1 MVIDFSKIGT
11 VKEQPTLVLC
21 NADGTAIQTLGY
33 AYDLK
38 ANICYN
44 EMSTITFEIP
54 AYVDGVKTP
63 HYDDIIG
70 MRIINMVN
78 WGRFILMN
86 PSTKSDGAKEIKT
99 CKAYSLEY
107 ELTYKKVFFEEA
119 TYNFWNPLSPD
130 NTVLGIIMSDLPSWT
145 IGTVDED
152 LIGKYRTFS
161 ANDSNTYNFIKS
173 TLQETYSCIFD
184 FDTYT
189 RTINVRSTANES
201 VSKPV
206 YLSMDNLVKEIEID
220 EDTENIFTVL
230 DVSGGEDV
238 DIRMVNPLGSNK
250 IYNLDYFM
258 NTSHFDQELIDKWM
272 TWKNS
277 FDACQLT
284 YYNISIERMLKTSA
298 ILTEQTTLSDLKNV
312 KLAALQSERS
322 VYVEYL
328 AQLTK
333 RSDEYYDFQDKLDDV
348 NDRISS
354 LNSKIE
360 KQSAKISSLESE
372 ETELTNKLLEIQNS
386 IAFNKYFTAEELIIL
401 DRYFKEESIEES
413 SFVVS
418 GVDSYSDSDISND
431 ISDVEVSFTGCKF
444 KRITTENDKVIYT
457 IDGGSIT
464 LSSEATTLT
473 ADVVNACCETNSD
486 DTLVMSI
493 YLNKGNIG
501 DVSFPSGCISI
512 TGTGAL
518 LSSSGSSTLKYV
530 VDEGCMYFTRNTTD
544 YERHSVSWDLYEYG
558 KETLESLAYPSYTF
572 DVSSANF
579 MTIEDFIG
587 FVNQIELG
595 QKIYLNTDSTVLQPI
610 FIGVEIEFEDLSS
623 LSLQFSDKYS
633 SSNNSFKIVELLDQS
648 ISMGKK
654 VDANKL
660 SYSAF
665 IDSGASTKVK
675 EFMDSALDVAKNAIL
690 SSSGQGVSWDETGL
704 HLRKYIDSNNPDAGF
719 EDEQIWMIN
728 NSIVFTDD
736 NWRTAKMAIGK
747 IIDENIAKYPE
758 TSDTVFNENKTYY
771 YLDDTGEYQ
780 VWEGS
785 EDDWADRPL
794 LFEKD
799 ITAYGIVAPYIVGTM
814 LAGENL
820 TITTEDGSFRVDS
833 SGVHVDSMKFHITH
847 EGTEYDKTLEEALEE
862 LNKEANETAQGL
874 ADAIK
879 DINNLNTKVENTVTT
894 LYQDTIPETAR
905 EGDLWYVTGDIYDE
919 NVAAGEEAVLLY
931 PVGKLYRYNG
941 ISWDEIIDADAVE
954 AIARANNAQA
964 TADGKITSY
973 YQNFAPPSPSHG
985 DLWFNTATADSV
997 TRNIENGDDLSGI
1010 MLHFDTSQKPTE
1022 ASYTEI
1028 IRSSTSA
1035 HKIGMGNVSN
1045 YGWCFRYN
1053 NGSTATVL
1061 YRMSTSTWYKSSHQ
1075 ASSSFGI
1082 ATSVDKTHP
1091 FYPLITATFPNKY
1104 PKQKLYRYDGTD
1116 AIWKVV
1122 EDGDIEIVKKDVL
1135 NITQTLG
1142 EYITE
1147 EGYLTASK
1155 LKGAISTALSTMHN
1169 GAGNVLFDDNG
1180 IWLLSGATK
1189 ETSESAI
1196 WMNEK
1201 GILFGTGTA
1210 GYIDAEEGEDNAWK
1224 WTTAIGHD
1232 GIIADAMATKTL
1244 SAFTIDGGSINIG
1257 NGNFYVDTSGN
1268 LTARSGTFSGT
1279 LEAAKLKGSIKA
1291 TLDSDTWL
1299 IGCGISVGSNADEGG
1314 GNFYVDTDG
1323 NVTMKG
1329 NINMSD
1335 GTITWSSSNSPVQ
1348 VQYSTDGTSWHT
1360 TLASTDYYARY
1371 SYDGGTTWTSAV
1383 QVRGEKGE
1391 QGEQGVQ
1398 GERGPRGYSGSDGS
1412 DAEVTF
1418 ANVNAALGELFKTSS
1433 GASVSSITSAY
1444 IYGPRVAGGT
1454 FYGSTFYA
1462 GVGDAA
1468 FSKMDGNGFSVFKG
1482 SSTPKIGIGC
1492 YSGQWDYPYISLGVG
1507 AGTTAN
1513 GAGLVMKLGSGVWIG
1528 DSTIL
1533 SAGGSYPGG
1542 KSSVTD
1548 ISSSYSNATG
1558 IFVDFSGDKVY
1569 RYYKGVPTEIGS
1581 GTAKFG

>member
-1 MVIDFSKIGT
+1 
-11 VKEQPTLVLC
+11 
-21 NADGTAIQTLGY
+21 
-33 AYDLK
+33 
-38 ANICYN
+38 
-44 EMSTITFEIP
+44 
-54 AYVDGVKTP
+54 
-63 HYDDIIG
+63 
-70 MRIINMVN
+70 
-78 WGRFILMN
+78 
-86 PSTKSDGAKEIKT
+86 
-99 CKAYSLEY
+99 
-107 ELTYKKVFFEEA
+107 
-119 TYNFWNPLSPD
+119 
-130 NTVLGIIMSDLPSWT
+130 
-145 IGTVDED
+145 
-152 LIGKYRTFS
+152 
-161 ANDSNTYNFIKS
+161 
-173 TLQETYSCIFD
+173 
-184 FDTYT
+184 
-189 RTINVRSTANES
+189 
-201 VSKPV
+201 
-206 YLSMDNLVKEIEID
+206 MDNLVKEIEID

-654 VDANKL
+654 VDTNKL

-862 LNKEANETAQGL
+862 LNKEADATAQGL

-905 EGDLWYVTGDIYDE
+905 EGDLWYVTGDIYSDSTDPDE
-919 NVAAGEEAVLLY
+919 ESILLY
-931 PVGKLYRYNG
+931 PKGKLYRYNG
-941 ISWDEIIDADAVE
+941 ETWDEIKDADAIE
-954 AIARANNAQA
+954 AIEKANNAQA
-964 TADGKITSY
+964 TADKKIVTY
-973 YQNFAPPSPSHG
+973 YQNHTPYNATIG
-985 DLWFNTATADSV
+985 DLWFNTATNKTI
-997 TRNIENGDDLSGI
+997 TRHIEAGDDLSGV
-1010 MLHFDTSQKPTE
+1010 LLEFDTSKIITTLPNLTT
-1022 ASYTEI
+1022 SY
-1028 IRSSTSA
+1028 
-1035 HKIGMGNVSN
+1035 
-1045 YGWCFRYN
+1045 
-1053 NGSTATVL
+1053 
-1061 YRMSTSTWYKSSHQ
+1061 
-1075 ASSSFGI
+1075 I
-1082 ATSVDKTHP
+1082 ATSETGHICAEPNWIISLFPDPDDPDASTPDTPEYDGVYMVLSIGNGRPTWIYISGEWYMESLTVPSTFGVVTEVDKSSP
-1091 FYPLITATFPNKY
+1091 FYELITASFTSEYQPR
-1104 PKQKLYRYDGTD
+1104 KLYRYDGD
-1116 AIWKVV
+1116 NWVLV
-1122 EDGDIEIVKKDVL
+1122 EDGDIDQVKTDIS
-1135 NITQTLG
+1135 NIGTTLG
-1142 EYITE
+1142 KYITE

-1210 GYIDAEEGEDNAWK
+1210 GYIDAEEGEDNAWE

-1244 SAFTIDGGSINIG
+1244 SAFTIDGGSIDIG
-1257 NGNFYVDTSGN
+1257 NGQFKVDRYGN
-1268 LTARSGTFSGT
+1268 LTAKSGTFSGT
-1279 LEAAKLKGSIKA
+1279 LEAAKLKGSIQA

-1299 IGCGISVGSNADEGG
+1299 IGCGISVGNNADEDG

-1329 NINMSD
+1329 NINLS
-1335 GTITWSSSNSPVQ
+1335 GGKITWSGDNTPVQ
-1348 VQYSTDGTSWHT
+1348 VRYSEDGSNWHT
-1360 TLASTDYYARY
+1360 TLSTTDYYAQY
-1371 SYDGGTTWTSAV
+1371 SYDGGKTWTGTI
-1383 QVRGEKGE
+1383 QIRGEDGQPGEKGE
-1391 QGEQGVQ
+1391 KGDTGA
-1398 GERGPRGYSGSDGS
+1398 RGPRGYTGD
-1412 DAEVTF
+1412 DANVDF
-1418 ANVNAALGELFKTSS
+1418 DNVNAALCDVLVKKVTGAPTEVSDYYLYSPEIRS
-1433 GASVSSITSAY
+1433 GV
-1444 IYGPRVAGGT
+1444 
-1454 FYGSTFYA
+1454 FYGCDFYA
-1462 GVGDAA
+1462 GTSSTT
-1468 FSKMDGNGFSVFKG
+1468 FSRMNGNGFSVYSG

-1492 YSGQWDYPYISLGVG
+1492 YSGNWSYPYISLGVG
-1507 AGTTAN
+1507 TGTTSN
-1513 GAGLVMKLGSGVWIG
+1513 GSGLVMKLGNGVWIG

-1542 KSSVTD
+1542 KSSVTN

-1558 IFVDFSGDKVY
+1558 IFIDFSGDKIY

-1581 GTAKFG
+1581 GSATFG